1 MNHHQTPSSLLYF
14 VFIIFLVALCGAGYS
29 AYSLLSNPASYAENA
44 WQTRNQP
51 EPTTDTTTVAVENP
65 ATTTEIVTPTPEP
78 AVVTPTTTTPDA
90 TAMTLPDALRDMAK
104 RGVQLKQGDKGADVG
119 TVQKFMNQY
128 YKTKNPIDN
137 DYGPGLTTQIK
148 KFQTAQKLPVIGR
161 VGPKTIEAMIKFAK

>member
-65 ATTTEIVTPTPEP
+65 TTTTEIVTPEP
-78 AVVTPTTTTPDA
+78 TVVTPTTTTPD
-90 TAMTLPDALRDMAK
+90 TAATLPDALRDMAK

-137 DYGPGLTTQIK
+137 DYGPGLTTQVT
-148 KFQTAQKLPVIGR
+148 KFQTAQKLPAIGK